1 MAVKFSSDH
10 IKVQKKENGLPP
22 LLNGDYRRK
31 HYYVADANIQVL
43 VFLTFRLLT
52 HLGVNNIPAAFV
64 INKNRIR
71 KCAIIVAKQ
80 HAKKELGHLQQRTSN
95 KKVE

>member
-1 MAVKFSSDH
+1 MQRHMAMKFSSDH

-31 HYYVADANIQVL
+31 DYYVADANIQLL

-52 HLGVNNIPAAFV
+52 HLGVNNILAAFV
-64 INKNRIR
+64 LNKNRTR

-80 HAKKELGHLQQRTSN
+80 HAKKERGHL
-95 KKVE
+95 

>member
-1 MAVKFSSDH
+1 MKFSSDH
-10 IKVQKKENGLPP
+10 IKVQKKESGLPP

-52 HLGVNNIPAAFV
+52 HLGINNIPAAFV

-80 HAKKELGHLQQRTSN
+80 HAKKELGHL
-95 KKVE
+95 